1 MTDNKGRETMKSKL
15 ALIGLAAIFTS
26 PAFGQGV
33 DPYIGT
39 WKFNLE
45 KSTWIGTPAPKSQ
58 TMIYTGDGKTLTGII
73 DFIDAQGGTGKQVFT
88 MTFDGQ
94 PHPSTGSPNYD
105 STVYIRFG
113 NTINQVYF
121 KDGKAVLA
129 GQSRI
134 DSDKQFTF
142 TAEGTFANGPQRRV
156 LVWDRQ

>member
-1 MTDNKGRETMKSKL
+1 MKTPL
-15 ALIGLAAIFTS
+15 ATAALLCLTL

-39 WKFNLE
+39 WKFNVE
-45 KSTWIGTPAPKSQ
+45 KSTWIGTPAPKGQ
-58 TMIYTGDGKTLTGII
+58 ALTYTADGKNVTGII
-73 DFIDAQGGTGKQVFT
+73 EFIDAQGGAGKQVFT
-88 MTFDGQ
+88 MIFDGQ

-105 STVYIRFG
+105 STAYIRFG

-142 TAEGTFANGPQRRV
+142 TAEGIFANGPQRRV